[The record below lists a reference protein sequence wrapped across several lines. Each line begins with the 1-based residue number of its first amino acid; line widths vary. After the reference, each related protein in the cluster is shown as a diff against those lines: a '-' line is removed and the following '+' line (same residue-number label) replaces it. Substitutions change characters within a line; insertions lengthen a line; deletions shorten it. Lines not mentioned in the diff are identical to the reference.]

1 MNKWLINNRGN
12 NFSEVSQQNNIHPLI
27 AKILLNRNITDF
39 QTFLNPNAEN
49 SYHDPFLMK
58 DMDKAVDIIIN
69 AIENNQNIRIV
80 GDYDQD
86 GNSSTMTLLDGLGYF
101 TDKLSYDIP
110 NRMTD
115 GYGISFAIIDK
126 CIEDNIDLI
135 ITCDNG
141 ISAISQCEYA
151 KQNGLKIIVT
161 DHHQTIK
168 HDGKEIIPN
177 ADAVI
182 NPQQQSCKYPFKSLC
197 GAGVCYKLI
206 QAINVK
212 KGYGM
217 LECENLLQYVAM
229 GTVCDIVDLKDENRY
244 FVTKGLQEINNTD
257 NYGLK
262 CLIEMTGIR
271 NGVNVYSLGFI
282 IGPCIN
288 AAGRL
293 DTAKLGVELFRDEN
307 MDNVEAYAKIL
318 IDLNEKRKKL
328 TEEGFNKA
336 VEIIENTG
344 LINDDILIC
353 NVEGIHESVCGIIA
367 GRIKEKYN
375 KPTLILTKSENK
387 NILKG
392 SGRSISEYDIFKE
405 FDEFREMFV
414 SFGGHPMA
422 CGLSI
427 EEDKLAEFRN
437 KVNQNSRLT
446 EEDFVKKIL
455 IDSSFYVDKIDFDL
469 IEEIDRLRPFG
480 KDNPRPILGDRD
492 LEIIFAKMIGKN
504 KNVLKLKLLKN
515 NKTIDAILFSEAID
529 KYNYLLEKFGEN
541 VMSQLE
547 NNIACNANIDIIYY
561 PEINDFNNVKNIQ
574 LNLIDLR

>member
-12 NFSEVSQQNNIHPLI
+12 NFSEVSQRNNIHPLI

-39 QTFLNPNAEN
+39 QTFLNPIAEN

-69 AIENNQNIRIV
+69 AIENDQNIRIV

-115 GYGISFAIIDK
+115 GYGISFNIIDK

-141 ISAISQCEYA
+141 ISAIEQCEYA

-318 IDLNEKRKKL
+318 VDLNEKRKKL

-336 VEIIENTG
+336 VEIIENTE

-375 KPTLILTKSENK
+375 KPTLILTKSENE

-427 EEDKLAEFRN
+427 EEEKLDEFRT
-437 KVNQNSRLT
+437 KVNQRSRLT

-480 KDNPRPILGDRD
+480 KDNPRPILGDKN
-492 LEIIFAKMIGKN
+492 LEIIFARMIGKN

-515 NKTIDAILFSEAID
+515 NKIIDAIMFSDAIE

-541 VMSQLE
+541 VMIQLE
-547 NNIACNANIDIIYY
+547 NSIASNAKIDIIYY

>member
-12 NFSEVSQQNNIHPLI
+12 NYNEVSEQYNIHPLI

-39 QTFLNPNAEN
+39 EKFLNPNAEN
-49 SYHDPFLMK
+49 SYHNPFIMK
-58 DMDKAVDIIIN
+58 DMDKAVDIIIS
-69 AIENNQNIRIV
+69 AIDNNENIRIV

-101 TDKLSYDIP
+101 TDKISYDIP

-115 GYGISFAIIDK
+115 GYGISFSIIDK

-141 ISAISQCEYA
+141 ISAIEQCDYA
-151 KQNGLKIIVT
+151 RKNGIKIIVT

-168 HDGKEIIPN
+168 HDKKEVIPN
-177 ADAVI
+177 ADAVV
-182 NPQQQSCKYPFKSLC
+182 NPQQQSCEYPFKSLC
-197 GAGVCYKLI
+197 GAGVAYKLI
-206 QAINVK
+206 QAINIK

-217 LECENLLQYVAM
+217 LQCENLLQYVAM

-244 FVTKGLQEINNTD
+244 FVTKGLEEINNTD

-262 CLIEMTGIR
+262 CLINLTGIK
-271 NGVNVYSLGFI
+271 NAVNVYSLGFI

-318 IDLNEKRKKL
+318 VNLNEKRKKL
-328 TEEGFNKA
+328 TEDGFNKA
-336 VEIIENTG
+336 VEIIENTA
-344 LINDDILIC
+344 LKNDDILIC

-375 KPTLILTKSENK
+375 KPNLILTESENK
-387 NILKG
+387 NLLKG
-392 SGRSISEYDIFKE
+392 SGRSISEYDIFEE
-405 FDEFREMFV
+405 FDEFRDMFV

-427 EEDKLAEFRN
+427 EKNKLDEFRTKIN
-437 KVNQNSRLT
+437 KNSKLT
-446 EEDFVKKIL
+446 EDDFVKKIL
-455 IDSSFYVDKIDFDL
+455 IDSSFYIDKIDFEL
-469 IEEIDRLRPFG
+469 IEEIGNLRPFG
-480 KDNPRPILGDRD
+480 KDNPRPILGDKD
-492 LEIIFAKMIGKN
+492 VEIIFAKMIGKN
-504 KNVLKLKLLKN
+504 QNVLKMKLLKN
-515 NKTIDAILFSEAID
+515 NKAIDAILFTDAIE
-529 KYNYLLEKFGEN
+529 KYNYLLGKFGEN
-541 VMSQLE
+541 VLKELE
-547 NNIACNANIDIIYY
+547 NSISCKAYIDILYY

>member
-12 NFSEVSQQNNIHPLI
+12 NFSEVSQRYNIHPLI

-58 DMDKAVDIIIN
+58 DMNKAVDIIIN
-69 AIENNQNIRIV
+69 VIENDQNIRIV

-115 GYGISFAIIDK
+115 GYGISFNIIDK

-141 ISAISQCEYA
+141 ISAIEQCDYA

-244 FVTKGLQEINNTD
+244 FVTRGLEEINNTD

-318 IDLNEKRKKL
+318 VDLNEKRKKL

-336 VEIIENTG
+336 VEIIENTE

-375 KPTLILTKSENK
+375 KPTLILTRSENE

-427 EEDKLAEFRN
+427 EEDKLDEFRT
-437 KVNQNSRLT
+437 KVNQNSKLT
-446 EEDFVKKIL
+446 AEDFVKKIL

-515 NKTIDAILFSEAID
+515 NRTIDAILFSEAIE

-541 VMSQLE
+541 VMSKLE
-547 NNIACNANIDIIYY
+547 NSIACNAKIDIIYY

>member
-12 NFSEVSQQNNIHPLI
+12 NFSEVSQRYNIHPLI

-69 AIENNQNIRIV
+69 AIENDQNIRIV

-115 GYGISFAIIDK
+115 GYGISFNILDK

-141 ISAISQCEYA
+141 ISAIEQCDYA

-244 FVTKGLQEINNTD
+244 FVTKGLEEINNTD

-262 CLIEMTGIR
+262 CLIDMTGIR

-318 IDLNEKRKKL
+318 VDLNEKRKKL

-336 VEIIENTG
+336 VEIIESTG

-375 KPTLILTKSENK
+375 KPTLILTKSENE

-427 EEDKLAEFRN
+427 EEDKLDEFRT

-446 EEDFVKKIL
+446 EEDLVKKIL
-455 IDSSFYVDKIDFDL
+455 IDSSFFANKIDFDL

-480 KDNPRPILGDRD
+480 KANPRPILGDRD

-541 VMSQLE
+541 IMSQLE
-547 NNIACNANIDIIYY
+547 NSIACNAKIDIIYY

>member
-307 MDNVEAYAKIL
+307 MDNVEAYAKVL
-318 IDLNEKRKKL
+318 VDLNEKRKKL
-328 TEEGFNKA
+328 TEDGFNKA

-367 GRIKEKYN
+367 GRIKDKYN
-375 KPTLILTKSENK
+375 KPTLILTQSENQDV
-387 NILKG
+387 LKG

-405 FDEFREMFV
+405 FDEFRELFV

-427 EEDKLAEFRN
+427 EVDKLDEFRT
-437 KVNQNSRLT
+437 KVNQRSRLT
-446 EEDFVKKIL
+446 KEDFVKKIL

-480 KDNPRPILGDRD
+480 KDNPRPILGDKN
-492 LEIIFAKMIGKN
+492 LEIIFARMIGKN

-515 NKTIDAILFSEAID
+515 NKTIDAIMFSEAIE

-541 VMSQLE
+541 VMIQLE
-547 NNIACNANIDIIYY
+547 NSIASNAKIDIIYY

>member
-12 NFSEVSQQNNIHPLI
+12 NYNEVSEQYNIHPLI

-39 QTFLNPNAEN
+39 EKFLNPNAEN
-49 SYHDPFLMK
+49 SYHNPFLMK
-58 DMDKAVDIIIN
+58 DMDKAVDIIIS
-69 AIENNQNIRIV
+69 AIDNNENIRIV

-86 GNSSTMTLLDGLGYF
+86 GNSSTMTLLDGLEYF
-101 TDKLSYDIP
+101 TDKISYDIP

-115 GYGISFAIIDK
+115 GYGISFSIIDK

-141 ISAISQCEYA
+141 ISAIEQCDYA
-151 KQNGLKIIVT
+151 RKNGIKIIVT

-168 HDGKEIIPN
+168 HDEKEIIPN
-177 ADAVI
+177 ADAVV

-197 GAGVCYKLI
+197 GAGVAYKLI
-206 QAINVK
+206 QAINLK

-217 LECENLLQYVAM
+217 LQCENLLQYVAM

-244 FVTKGLQEINNTD
+244 FVTKGLEEINNTD

-262 CLIEMTGIR
+262 CLINMTGIK
-271 NGVNVYSLGFI
+271 NAVNVYSLGFI

-318 IDLNEKRKKL
+318 VDLNEKRKKL
-328 TEEGFNKA
+328 TEDGFNKA
-336 VEIIENTG
+336 VEIIENTA
-344 LINDDILIC
+344 LKNDDILIC

-375 KPTLILTKSENK
+375 KPTLILTESENK
-387 NILKG
+387 NLLKG
-392 SGRSISEYDIFKE
+392 SGRSISEYDIFEE

-427 EEDKLAEFRN
+427 EKNKLDEFRTKIN
-437 KVNQNSRLT
+437 KNSKLT

-455 IDSSFYVDKIDFDL
+455 IDSSFYIDKIDFDL
-469 IEEIDRLRPFG
+469 IEEIGNLRPFG
-480 KDNPRPILGDRD
+480 KDNPRPILGDKD
-492 LEIIFAKMIGKN
+492 VEIIFAKMIGKN
-504 KNVLKLKLLKN
+504 QNVLKMKLLKN
-515 NKTIDAILFSEAID
+515 NKAIDAILFTNAIE
-529 KYNYLLEKFGEN
+529 KYNYLLGKFGEN
-541 VMSQLE
+541 ALRELE
-547 NNIACNANIDIIYY
+547 NNISCNADIDILYY

>member
-12 NFSEVSQQNNIHPLI
+12 NYNEVSEQYNIHPLI

-39 QTFLNPNAEN
+39 EKFLNPNAEN
-49 SYHDPFLMK
+49 SYHNPFLIK
-58 DMDKAVDIIIN
+58 DMDKAVDIIIS
-69 AIENNQNIRIV
+69 AIDNNENIRIV

-86 GNSSTMTLLDGLGYF
+86 GNSSTMTLLDGLEYF
-101 TDKLSYDIP
+101 TDKISYDIP

-115 GYGISFAIIDK
+115 GYGISFSIIDK

-141 ISAISQCEYA
+141 ISAIEQCDYA
-151 KQNGLKIIVT
+151 RKNGIKIIVT

-177 ADAVI
+177 ADAVV

-197 GAGVCYKLI
+197 GAGVAYKLI
-206 QAINVK
+206 QAINLK

-217 LECENLLQYVAM
+217 LQCENLLQYVAM

-244 FVTKGLQEINNTD
+244 FVTKGLEEINNTD

-262 CLIEMTGIR
+262 CLINMTGIK
-271 NGVNVYSLGFI
+271 NAVNVYSLGFI

-318 IDLNEKRKKL
+318 VDLNEKRKKL
-328 TEEGFNKA
+328 TEDGFNKA
-336 VEIIENTG
+336 VKIIENTA
-344 LINDDILIC
+344 LKNDDILIC

-375 KPTLILTKSENK
+375 KPTLILTESENE
-387 NILKG
+387 NLLKG
-392 SGRSISEYDIFKE
+392 SGRSISEYDIFEE

-427 EEDKLAEFRN
+427 EKNKLDEFRTKIN
-437 KVNQNSRLT
+437 KNSKLT
-446 EEDFVKKIL
+446 EEDFIKKIL
-455 IDSSFYVDKIDFDL
+455 IDSSFYIDKIDFDL
-469 IEEIDRLRPFG
+469 IEEIGNLRPFG
-480 KDNPRPILGDRD
+480 KDNPRPILGDKD
-492 LEIIFAKMIGKN
+492 VEIIFAKMIGKN
-504 KNVLKLKLLKN
+504 QNVLKMKLLKN
-515 NKTIDAILFSEAID
+515 NKAIDAILFTNAIE
-529 KYNYLLEKFGEN
+529 KYNYLLGKFGEN
-541 VMSQLE
+541 VLRELE
-547 NNIACNANIDIIYY
+547 NNISCNADIDILYY

>member
-12 NFSEVSQQNNIHPLI
+12 NYNEVSEQYNIHPLI

-39 QTFLNPNAEN
+39 EKFLNPNAEN
-49 SYHDPFLMK
+49 SYHNPFIMK
-58 DMDKAVDIIIN
+58 DMDKAVDIIIS
-69 AIENNQNIRIV
+69 AIDNNENIRIV

-101 TDKLSYDIP
+101 TDKISYDIP

-115 GYGISFAIIDK
+115 GYGISFSIIDK

-141 ISAISQCEYA
+141 ISAIEQCDYA
-151 KQNGLKIIVT
+151 RKNGIKIIVT

-168 HDGKEIIPN
+168 HDKKEVIPN
-177 ADAVI
+177 ADAVV
-182 NPQQQSCKYPFKSLC
+182 NPQQQSCEYPFKSLC
-197 GAGVCYKLI
+197 GAGVAYKLI
-206 QAINVK
+206 QAINIK

-217 LECENLLQYVAM
+217 LQCENLLQYVAM

-244 FVTKGLQEINNTD
+244 FVTKGLEEINNTD

-262 CLIEMTGIR
+262 CLINLTGIK
-271 NGVNVYSLGFI
+271 NAVNVYSLGFI

-318 IDLNEKRKKL
+318 VNLNEKRKKL
-328 TEEGFNKA
+328 TEDGFNKA
-336 VEIIENTG
+336 VEIIENTA
-344 LINDDILIC
+344 LKNDDILIC

-375 KPTLILTKSENK
+375 KPTLILTESENK
-387 NILKG
+387 NLLKG
-392 SGRSISEYDIFKE
+392 SGRSISEYDIFEE
-405 FDEFREMFV
+405 FDEFRDMFV

-427 EEDKLAEFRN
+427 EKNKLDEFRTKIN
-437 KVNQNSRLT
+437 KNSKLT
-446 EEDFVKKIL
+446 EDDFVKKIL
-455 IDSSFYVDKIDFDL
+455 IDSSFYIDKIDFEL
-469 IEEIDRLRPFG
+469 IEEIGNLRPFG
-480 KDNPRPILGDRD
+480 KDNPRPILGDKD
-492 LEIIFAKMIGKN
+492 VEIIFAKMIGKN
-504 KNVLKLKLLKN
+504 QNVLKMKLLKN
-515 NKTIDAILFSEAID
+515 NKAIDAILFTDAIE
-529 KYNYLLEKFGEN
+529 KYNYLLGKFGEN
-541 VMSQLE
+541 VLKELE
-547 NNIACNANIDIIYY
+547 NSISCKAYIDILYY

>member
-12 NFSEVSQQNNIHPLI
+12 NFSEVSQRYNIHPLI

-39 QTFLNPNAEN
+39 QAFLNPNAEN

-58 DMDKAVDIIIN
+58 DMDRAVDIIIN
-69 AIENNQNIRIV
+69 AIENDQYIRIV

-168 HDGKEIIPN
+168 HDGKENIPN

-318 IDLNEKRKKL
+318 VDLNEKRKKL
-328 TEEGFNKA
+328 TEDGFNKA

-375 KPTLILTKSENK
+375 KPTLILTRSENY

-515 NKTIDAILFSEAID
+515 NRTIDAILFSEAIE
-529 KYNYLLEKFGEN
+529 KYNYLLEKFDEN
-541 VMSQLE
+541 VMSKLE
-547 NNIACNANIDIIYY
+547 NSIACNAKIDIIYY

>member
-12 NFSEVSQQNNIHPLI
+12 NFSEVSQRNNIHPLI

-39 QTFLNPNAEN
+39 QTFLNPIAEN

-69 AIENNQNIRIV
+69 AIENDQNIRIV

-115 GYGISFAIIDK
+115 GYGISFNIIDK

-141 ISAISQCEYA
+141 ISAIEQCEYA

-206 QAINVK
+206 QAINIK

-244 FVTKGLQEINNTD
+244 FVTKGLEEINNTE

-262 CLIEMTGIR
+262 CLIDMTGIK

-307 MDNVEAYAKIL
+307 MDNVEAYAKVL
-318 IDLNEKRKKL
+318 VDLNEKRKKL
-328 TEEGFNKA
+328 TEDGFNKA

-375 KPTLILTKSENK
+375 KPTLILTQSENQDV
-387 NILKG
+387 LKG

-405 FDEFREMFV
+405 FDEFRELFV

-427 EEDKLAEFRN
+427 EEEKLDEFRT
-437 KVNQNSRLT
+437 KVNQRSRLT

-480 KDNPRPILGDRD
+480 KDNPRPILGDKN
-492 LEIIFAKMIGKN
+492 LELIFAKMIGKN

-515 NKTIDAILFSEAID
+515 NKIIDAIMFSEAIE

-541 VMSQLE
+541 VMIQLE
-547 NNIACNANIDIIYY
+547 NSIASNAKIDIIYY

>member
-12 NFSEVSQQNNIHPLI
+12 NYNEVSEQYNIHPLI

-39 QTFLNPNAEN
+39 EKFLNPNPEN
-49 SYHDPFLMK
+49 SYHNPFIMK
-58 DMDKAVDIIIN
+58 DMDKAVDIIISTIDHN
-69 AIENNQNIRIV
+69 EKIRIV

-101 TDKLSYDIP
+101 TDKISYDIP

-115 GYGISFAIIDK
+115 GYGISFSIIDK

-141 ISAISQCEYA
+141 ISAIEQCDYA
-151 KQNGLKIIVT
+151 RKNGIKIIVT

-168 HDGKEIIPN
+168 HDGKEVIPN
-177 ADAVI
+177 ADAVV

-197 GAGVCYKLI
+197 GAGVAYKLI
-206 QAINVK
+206 QAINIK

-217 LECENLLQYVAM
+217 LQCENLLQYVAM

-244 FVTKGLQEINNTD
+244 FVTKGLEEINNTD

-262 CLIEMTGIR
+262 CLINMTGIK
-271 NGVNVYSLGFI
+271 NAVNVYSLGFI

-318 IDLNEKRKKL
+318 VDLNEKRKKL
-328 TEEGFNKA
+328 TEDGFNKA
-336 VEIIENTG
+336 VEIIENTA
-344 LINDDILIC
+344 LKNDDILIC

-375 KPTLILTKSENK
+375 KPTLILTESENK
-387 NILKG
+387 NLLKG
-392 SGRSISEYDIFKE
+392 SGRSISEYDIFEE

-427 EEDKLAEFRN
+427 EKNKLDEFRT
-437 KVNQNSRLT
+437 KVNKNSKLT

-455 IDSSFYVDKIDFDL
+455 IDSSFYIDKIDFDL
-469 IEEIDRLRPFG
+469 IEEIGNLRPFG
-480 KDNPRPILGDRD
+480 KDNPRPILGDKD
-492 LEIIFAKMIGKN
+492 VEIIFAKMIGKN
-504 KNVLKLKLLKN
+504 QNVLKMKLLKN
-515 NKTIDAILFSEAID
+515 NKAIDAILFTDAIE
-529 KYNYLLEKFGEN
+529 KYTYLLGKFGEN
-541 VMSQLE
+541 VLKELE
-547 NNIACNANIDIIYY
+547 NSISCNAYIDILYY

>member
-12 NFSEVSQQNNIHPLI
+12 NFNEVSKKYNIHPLI
-27 AKILLNRNITDF
+27 AKILLNRDIKNF
-39 QTFLNPNAEN
+39 ETFLNPSAEN

-58 DMDKAVDIIIN
+58 DMDKAVDIVID
-69 AIENNQNIRIV
+69 AIENSKNIRIV

-115 GYGISFAIIDK
+115 GYGISFNIIDK
-126 CIEDNIDLI
+126 CIKDNIDLI

-141 ISAISQCEYA
+141 ISAIDQCDYA
-151 KQNGLKIIVT
+151 RDKGIKIIVT

-168 HDGKEIIPN
+168 KDGIEIIPN
-177 ADAVI
+177 ADAVV
-182 NPQQQSCKYPFKSLC
+182 NPQQQSCEYPFKSLC
-197 GAGVCYKLI
+197 GAGVAYKLM
-206 QAINVK
+206 QAINIK

-244 FVTKGLQEINNTD
+244 FVTKGLEEINNTD

-262 CLIEMTGIR
+262 CLIDMTGIK

-307 MDNVEAYAKIL
+307 MNNVEAYAKIL
-318 IDLNEKRKKL
+318 VDLNEKRKKL

-336 VEIIENTG
+336 VE
-344 LINDDILIC
+344 LINNTELKKDDILIC

-367 GRIKEKYN
+367 GRIKEKYH
-375 KPTLILTKSENK
+375 KPTLILTQSENQ

-405 FDEFREMFV
+405 FDVFRELFI

-427 EEDKLAEFRN
+427 EEDKLDEFRI
-437 KVNQNSRLT
+437 KVNENSELT
-446 EEDFVKKIL
+446 EEDFVNKIV
-455 IDSSFYVDKIDFDL
+455 IDSSFYIDKIDFDL
-469 IEEIDRLRPFG
+469 IEQIDSLRPFG
-480 KDNPRPILGDRD
+480 KDNARPILGDRD
-492 LEIIFAKMIGKN
+492 IEIIFAKMIGKN
-504 KNVLKLKLLKN
+504 NNVLKLKLHKN
-515 NKTIDAILFSEAID
+515 NKAIDAIMFSEAIE
-529 KYNYLLEKFGEN
+529 KYYYLLEKFGEN
-541 VMSQLE
+541 TLNQLE
-547 NNIACNANIDIIYY
+547 NNISCNAKIDILYY

>member
-12 NFSEVSQQNNIHPLI
+12 NFSEVSQRYNIHPLI

-39 QTFLNPNAEN
+39 QIFLNPNAEN

-58 DMDKAVDIIIN
+58 DMDRAVDIIIN
-69 AIENNQNIRIV
+69 AIENDQNIRIV

-115 GYGISFAIIDK
+115 GYGISFNIIDK

-141 ISAISQCEYA
+141 ISAIEQCEYA

-318 IDLNEKRKKL
+318 VDLNEKRKKL

-344 LINDDILIC
+344 IINDDILSC

-375 KPTLILTKSENK
+375 KPTLILTKSENE
-387 NILKG
+387 NVLKG

-427 EEDKLAEFRN
+427 EEDKLDEFRT

-446 EEDFVKKIL
+446 EEDLVKKIL
-455 IDSSFYVDKIDFDL
+455 IDSSFFANKIDFDL

-480 KDNPRPILGDRD
+480 KANPRPILGDRD
-492 LEIIFAKMIGKN
+492 LEIIFAKIIGKN

-547 NNIACNANIDIIYY
+547 NSIACNAKIDIIYY

>member
-1 MNKWLINNRGN
+1 
-12 NFSEVSQQNNIHPLI
+12 
-27 AKILLNRNITDF
+27 
-39 QTFLNPNAEN
+39 
-49 SYHDPFLMK
+49 
-58 DMDKAVDIIIN
+58 
-69 AIENNQNIRIV
+69 
-80 GDYDQD
+80 
-86 GNSSTMTLLDGLGYF
+86 
-101 TDKLSYDIP
+101 
-110 NRMTD
+110 
-115 GYGISFAIIDK
+115 
-126 CIEDNIDLI
+126 
-135 ITCDNG
+135 
-141 ISAISQCEYA
+141 
-151 KQNGLKIIVT
+151 
-161 DHHQTIK
+161 
-168 HDGKEIIPN
+168 
-177 ADAVI
+177 
-182 NPQQQSCKYPFKSLC
+182 
-197 GAGVCYKLI
+197 
-206 QAINVK
+206 
-212 KGYGM
+212 M

-244 FVTKGLQEINNTD
+244 FVTKGLEEINNTE

-262 CLIEMTGIR
+262 CLIDMTGIK

-307 MDNVEAYAKIL
+307 MDNVEAYAKVL
-318 IDLNEKRKKL
+318 VDLNEKRKKL
-328 TEEGFNKA
+328 TEDGFNKA

-353 NVEGIHESVCGIIA
+353 NVEEIHESVCGIIA

-375 KPTLILTKSENK
+375 KPTLILTQSENQDV
-387 NILKG
+387 LKG

-405 FDEFREMFV
+405 FDEFRELFV

-427 EEDKLAEFRN
+427 EEEKLDEFRT
-437 KVNQNSRLT
+437 KVNQRSRLT

-480 KDNPRPILGDRD
+480 KDNPRPILGDKN
-492 LEIIFAKMIGKN
+492 LELIFAKMIGKN

-515 NKTIDAILFSEAID
+515 NKIIDAIMFSEAIE

-541 VMSQLE
+541 VMIQLE
-547 NNIACNANIDIIYY
+547 NSIASNAKIDIIYY

>member
-12 NFSEVSQQNNIHPLI
+12 NFSEVSQRYNIHPLI

-39 QTFLNPNAEN
+39 QAFLNPNAEN

-69 AIENNQNIRIV
+69 AIENDQNIRIV

-115 GYGISFAIIDK
+115 GYGISFNIIDK

-141 ISAISQCEYA
+141 ISAIEQCEYA

-244 FVTKGLQEINNTD
+244 FVTKGLEEINNTD

-262 CLIEMTGIR
+262 CLIDMTGIR

-318 IDLNEKRKKL
+318 VDLNEKRKKL
-328 TEEGFNKA
+328 TEDGFNKA

-375 KPTLILTKSENK
+375 KPTLILTKSENE

-392 SGRSISEYDIFKE
+392 SARSISEYDIFKE

-427 EEDKLAEFRN
+427 EEDKLDEFRT

-469 IEEIDRLRPFG
+469 IEEIERLRPFG
-480 KDNPRPILGDRD
+480 NNNPRPILGDRD

-515 NKTIDAILFSEAID
+515 NKTIDAILFSEAIE

-547 NNIACNANIDIIYY
+547 NSIACNAKIDIIYY

>member
-12 NFSEVSQQNNIHPLI
+12 NFSEVSQRYNIHPLI

-39 QTFLNPNAEN
+39 QIFLNPNAEN

-58 DMDKAVDIIIN
+58 DMDRAVDIIIN
-69 AIENNQNIRIV
+69 AIENDQNIRIV

-115 GYGISFAIIDK
+115 GYGISFNIIDK

-141 ISAISQCEYA
+141 ISAIEQCEYA

-212 KGYGM
+212 KGYGL

-318 IDLNEKRKKL
+318 VELNEKRKKL

-344 LINDDILIC
+344 LVNNDILIC

-375 KPTLILTKSENK
+375 KPTLILTKSENY

-427 EEDKLAEFRN
+427 EEDKLDEFRT

-469 IEEIDRLRPFG
+469 IEEIERLRPFG
-480 KDNPRPILGDRD
+480 KDNPRPILGDRN

-515 NKTIDAILFSEAID
+515 NRTIDAILFSEAID

-547 NNIACNANIDIIYY
+547 NSIACNAKIDIIYY

>member
-12 NFSEVSQQNNIHPLI
+12 NYNEVSKKYNIHPLI

-39 QTFLNPNAEN
+39 EKFLNPNAEN
-49 SYHDPFLMK
+49 SYHNPFLMK
-58 DMDKAVDIIIN
+58 DMDKAVDIIISTIDHN
-69 AIENNQNIRIV
+69 EKIRIV

-101 TDKLSYDIP
+101 TDKISYDIP

-115 GYGISFAIIDK
+115 GYGISFSIIDK
-126 CIEDNIDLI
+126 CINI
-135 ITCDNG
+135 
-141 ISAISQCEYA
+141 
-151 KQNGLKIIVT
+151 
-161 DHHQTIK
+161 
-168 HDGKEIIPN
+168 
-177 ADAVI
+177 
-182 NPQQQSCKYPFKSLC
+182 
-197 GAGVCYKLI
+197 
-206 QAINVK
+206 K

-217 LECENLLQYVAM
+217 LQCENLLQYVAM

-244 FVTKGLQEINNTD
+244 FVTKGLEEINNTD

-262 CLIEMTGIR
+262 CLINMTGIK
-271 NGVNVYSLGFI
+271 NSVNVYSLGFI

-318 IDLNEKRKKL
+318 VDLNEKRKKL
-328 TEEGFNKA
+328 TEDGFNKA
-336 VEIIENTG
+336 VEIIENTA
-344 LINDDILIC
+344 LKNDDILIC

-375 KPTLILTKSENK
+375 KPTLILTESENK
-387 NILKG
+387 NLLKG
-392 SGRSISEYDIFKE
+392 SGRSISEYDIFEE
-405 FDEFREMFV
+405 FDEFRDMFV

-427 EEDKLAEFRN
+427 EKNKLDEFRT
-437 KVNQNSRLT
+437 KVNKNSKLT

-455 IDSSFYVDKIDFDL
+455 IDSSFYIDKIDFDL
-469 IEEIDRLRPFG
+469 IEEIGNLRPFG
-480 KDNPRPILGDRD
+480 KDNPRPILGDKD
-492 LEIIFAKMIGKN
+492 VEIIFAKMIGKN
-504 KNVLKLKLLKN
+504 QNVLKMKLLKN
-515 NKTIDAILFSEAID
+515 NKAIDAILFTDAIE
-529 KYNYLLEKFGEN
+529 KYNYLMGKFGEN
-541 VMSQLE
+541 VLKELE
-547 NNIACNANIDIIYY
+547 NSISCNAYIDILYY

>member
-12 NFSEVSQQNNIHPLI
+12 NFSEVSQRYNIHPLI

-58 DMDKAVDIIIN
+58 DMDRAVDIIIN
-69 AIENNQNIRIV
+69 AIENDQNIRIV

-115 GYGISFAIIDK
+115 GYGISFNIIDK

-141 ISAISQCEYA
+141 ISAIEQCEYA

-212 KGYGM
+212 KGYCM

-318 IDLNEKRKKL
+318 VELNEKRKKL

-344 LINDDILIC
+344 LVNNDILIC

-375 KPTLILTKSENK
+375 KPTLILTKSENE

-427 EEDKLAEFRN
+427 EEDKLDEFRT
-437 KVNQNSRLT
+437 KVNQNSKLT
-446 EEDFVKKIL
+446 AEDFVKKIL

-515 NKTIDAILFSEAID
+515 NRTIDAILFSEAIE

-541 VMSQLE
+541 VMSKLE
-547 NNIACNANIDIIYY
+547 NSIACNAKIDIIYY

>member
-12 NFSEVSQQNNIHPLI
+12 NYNEISKKYNIHPLI

-39 QTFLNPNAEN
+39 EKFLNPNAEN
-49 SYHDPFLMK
+49 SYHNPFLMK
-58 DMDKAVDIIIN
+58 DMDKAVDIIISTIDHN
-69 AIENNQNIRIV
+69 EKIRIV

-101 TDKLSYDIP
+101 TDKISYDIP

-115 GYGISFAIIDK
+115 GYGISFSIIDK

-141 ISAISQCEYA
+141 ISAIEQCDYA
-151 KQNGLKIIVT
+151 RKNGIKIIVT

-177 ADAVI
+177 ADAVV

-197 GAGVCYKLI
+197 GAGVAYKLI
-206 QAINVK
+206 QAINIK

-217 LECENLLQYVAM
+217 LQCENLLQYVAM

-244 FVTKGLQEINNTD
+244 FVTKGLEEINNTD

-262 CLIEMTGIR
+262 CLINMTGIK
-271 NGVNVYSLGFI
+271 NAVNVYSLGFI

-318 IDLNEKRKKL
+318 VDLNEKRKKL
-328 TEEGFNKA
+328 TEDGFNKA
-336 VEIIENTG
+336 VEIIENTA
-344 LINDDILIC
+344 LKNDDILIC

-375 KPTLILTKSENK
+375 KPTLILTESANK
-387 NILKG
+387 NLLKG
-392 SGRSISEYDIFKE
+392 SGRSISEYNIFEE

-427 EEDKLAEFRN
+427 EKNKLDEFRT
-437 KVNQNSRLT
+437 KVNKNSKLT

-455 IDSSFYVDKIDFDL
+455 IDSSFYIDKIDFDL
-469 IEEIDRLRPFG
+469 IEEIGNLRPFG
-480 KDNPRPILGDRD
+480 KDNPRPILGDKD
-492 LEIIFAKMIGKN
+492 VEIIFAKMIGKN
-504 KNVLKLKLLKN
+504 QNVLKMKLLKN
-515 NKTIDAILFSEAID
+515 NKAIDAILFTDAIE
-529 KYNYLLEKFGEN
+529 KYTYLLGKFGEN
-541 VMSQLE
+541 VLKELE
-547 NNIACNANIDIIYY
+547 NSISCNAYIDILYY

>member
-1 MNKWLINNRGN
+1 MNKWLINNKGN
-12 NFSEVSQQNNIHPLI
+12 NFSEVSQRYNIHPLI

-39 QTFLNPNAEN
+39 QAFLNPNAEN

-69 AIENNQNIRIV
+69 AIENDQNIRIV

-115 GYGISFAIIDK
+115 GYGISFNIIEK

-141 ISAISQCEYA
+141 ISAIEQCEYA

-244 FVTKGLQEINNTD
+244 FVTKGLEEINNTD

-318 IDLNEKRKKL
+318 VDLNEKRKKL

-375 KPTLILTKSENK
+375 KPTLILTHSENQDV
-387 NILKG
+387 LKG

-405 FDEFREMFV
+405 FDEFRELFV

-427 EEDKLAEFRN
+427 KEDKLDEFRT

-446 EEDFVKKIL
+446 EQDFVKKIL

-480 KDNPRPILGDRD
+480 KDNPRPILADKN
-492 LEIIFAKMIGKN
+492 LEIIFARMIGKN

-515 NKTIDAILFSEAID
+515 NKIIDAIMFSEAIE

-541 VMSQLE
+541 VMIQLE
-547 NNIACNANIDIIYY
+547 NSIASNAKIDIIYY

>member
-12 NFSEVSQQNNIHPLI
+12 NFSEVSQRNNIHPLI
-27 AKILLNRNITDF
+27 AKTLLNRSITDF
-39 QTFLNPNAEN
+39 QTFLNPIAEN

-69 AIENNQNIRIV
+69 AIENDQNIRIV

-318 IDLNEKRKKL
+318 VDLNEKRKKL

-375 KPTLILTKSENK
+375 KPTLILTKSENY

-427 EEDKLAEFRN
+427 EEDKLDEFRT

-469 IEEIDRLRPFG
+469 IEEIERLRPFG

-515 NKTIDAILFSEAID
+515 NRTIDAILFSEAID

-547 NNIACNANIDIIYY
+547 NSIACNAKIDIIYY

>member
-12 NFSEVSQQNNIHPLI
+12 NFSEVSQRYNIHPLI
-27 AKILLNRNITDF
+27 AKILLNRNITNF
-39 QTFLNPNAEN
+39 ETFLNPNAEN

-58 DMDKAVDIIIN
+58 DMDKAVEIITN
-69 AIENNQNIRIV
+69 AIENEQNIRIV

-115 GYGISFAIIDK
+115 GYGISFSIIDK

-141 ISAISQCEYA
+141 ISAIEQCDYA
-151 KQNGLKIIVT
+151 KQNGIKIIVT

-168 HDGKEIIPN
+168 LDGKEIIPN

-182 NPQQQSCKYPFKSLC
+182 NPQQLTCNYPFKSLC
-197 GAGVCYKLI
+197 GAGVAYKLI
-206 QAINVK
+206 QAINIK

-244 FVTKGLQEINNTD
+244 FVTKGLEEINNTE

-262 CLIEMTGIR
+262 CLIDMTGIK

-307 MDNVEAYAKIL
+307 MDNVEAYAKVL
-318 IDLNEKRKKL
+318 VDLNEKRKKL
-328 TEEGFNKA
+328 TEDGFNKA

-375 KPTLILTKSENK
+375 KPTLILTQSENQDV
-387 NILKG
+387 LKG

-405 FDEFREMFV
+405 FDEFRELFV

-427 EEDKLAEFRN
+427 EEEKLDEFRT
-437 KVNQNSRLT
+437 KVNQRSRLT

-480 KDNPRPILGDRD
+480 KDNPRPILGDKN
-492 LEIIFAKMIGKN
+492 LELIFAKMIGKN

-515 NKTIDAILFSEAID
+515 NKIIDAIMFSETIE

-541 VMSQLE
+541 VMIQLE
-547 NNIACNANIDIIYY
+547 NSIASNAKIDIIYY

>member
-12 NFSEVSQQNNIHPLI
+12 NFSEVSQRYNIHPLI

-69 AIENNQNIRIV
+69 AIENDQNIRIV

-115 GYGISFAIIDK
+115 GYGISFNIIDK

-141 ISAISQCEYA
+141 ISAIEQCEYA

-318 IDLNEKRKKL
+318 VDLNEKRKKL

-375 KPTLILTKSENK
+375 KPTLILTRSENE

-392 SGRSISEYDIFKE
+392 SGRSISEYDIFTE

-427 EEDKLAEFRN
+427 EEDKLDAFRT
-437 KVNQNSRLT
+437 KVNQNSKLI

-515 NKTIDAILFSEAID
+515 NRTIDAILFSEAIE

-547 NNIACNANIDIIYY
+547 NSIACNAKIDIIYY

>member
-12 NFSEVSQQNNIHPLI
+12 NFSEVSQRYNIHPLI

-58 DMDKAVDIIIN
+58 DMDRAVDIIIN
-69 AIENNQNIRIV
+69 AIENDQYIRIV

-115 GYGISFAIIDK
+115 GYGISFNIIDK

-141 ISAISQCEYA
+141 ISAIEQCEYA

-318 IDLNEKRKKL
+318 VDLNEKRKKL

-375 KPTLILTKSENK
+375 KPTLILTKSENQ

-469 IEEIDRLRPFG
+469 IEEIERLRPFG

-515 NKTIDAILFSEAID
+515 NKTIDAILFSDAIE

-541 VMSQLE
+541 VMSKLE
-547 NNIACNANIDIIYY
+547 NSIACNAKIDIIYY